1 MNGMKLY
8 IFDVDSYPYKVK
20 VYARTILEAK
30 EKVKSMKFKYS
41 YFSHIKII
49 EVK

>member
-8 IFDVDSYPYKVK
+8 IFNVDSFPYRIKVK
-20 VYARTILEAK
+20 ARTILEAK
-30 EKVKSMKFKYS
+30 EIVKSMMFKYA

-49 EVK
+49 EV